1 MVAFA
6 RVLHHELPVAA
17 FDQSVL
23 VGDFRIRQSVGRQHW
38 FEVGLEIGEVGWCVG
53 EAHVDAARDRLD
65 MDGSQGVAAHVEIR
79 RHVARRQEFALQAVH
94 PLMVGADQPRLSSD
108 AGGADLRAAM
118 PARVM
123 ESAQHAVR
131 ASHQH
136 HGRASHQERQGAP
149 RLPDLD
155 LEPGEKP
162 APLEDGLQV
171 EGERIGV
178 VVEGLREA
186 VAGPARPHQG
196 FDLEFL
202 EHASPRSMC
211 DAAAI
216 RIRRVAAA
224 APTISRSVRTGRP
237 SGGPTQ
243 TDGSPVRTG
252 RPTR

>member
-1 MVAFA
+1 
-6 RVLHHELPVAA
+6 
-17 FDQSVL
+17 
-23 VGDFRIRQSVGRQHW
+23 
-38 FEVGLEIGEVGWCVG
+38 
-53 EAHVDAARDRLD
+53 
-65 MDGSQGVAAHVEIR
+65 
-79 RHVARRQEFALQAVH
+79 
-94 PLMVGADQPRLSSD
+94 
-108 AGGADLRAAM
+108 M

-149 RLPDLD
+149 RLSDLD

-216 RIRRVAAA
+216 RLRRVAAA

-252 RPTR
+252 LPTRLGSVHWPTSPKHAAARHTLILHDVFSKRFFVFPRWPFQCRLSDL